1 MFLTLLVCN
10 GRAMIIMANQ
20 FPYSKFTGYDISK
33 EAIKNAQSQSLT
45 YDNKNVEF
53 DVKDVSIF
61 QIPQKGLSFSLIR
74 AFKAFHDQADP
85 STVLRNIV
93 C

>member
-1 MFLTLLVCN
+1 MTLLVSN

-20 FPYSKFTGYDISK
+20 FPHSKFTGYEISK
-33 EAIKNAQSQSLT
+33 EAIQNAQSQSLT

-61 QIPQKGLSFSLIR
+61 
-74 AFKAFHDQADP
+74 
-85 STVLRNIV
+85 
-93 C
+93 

>member
-45 YDNKNVEF
+45 YDNKNV
-53 DVKDVSIF
+53 KDVSIF
-61 QIPQKGLSFSLIR
+61 RSL
-74 AFKAFHDQADP
+74 KKVYLLVSLEPLKP
-85 STVLRNIV
+85 SMIKLILQVY
-93 C
+93 

>member
-1 MFLTLLVCN
+1 MFLILLVGN
-10 GRAMIIMANQ
+10 GRGMIIMANP

-61 QIPQKGLSFSLIR
+61 
-74 AFKAFHDQADP
+74 
-85 STVLRNIV
+85 
-93 C
+93 

>member
-1 MFLTLLVCN
+1 MKTDLKKELLFLTLLVGN

-20 FPYSKFTGYDISK
+20 FPSPSKFTGYDISK

-61 QIPQKGLSFSLIR
+61 
-74 AFKAFHDQADP
+74 
-85 STVLRNIV
+85 
-93 C
+93 